1 MVNGHEGSPSGSGA
15 SLLPAS
21 TPELQ
26 AAQEDA
32 EYEDAGD
39 VSEWLGSAKKVNLV
53 AQLCACSARIC
64 SLVRQCWS
72 VVAQSPV

>member
-39 VSEWLGSAKKVNLV
+39 VSEWLGSAKKVNL
-53 AQLCACSARIC
+53 CCSAVCRLQPFEAL
-64 SLVRQCWS
+64 LVSGCAEL
-72 VVAQSPV
+72 V